1 MIHSFVTSTV
11 SKHALNLIFTELR
24 LIVPFGQHNKNGV
37 RPKLQHRLSHAARL
51 TSKLTFCLFNSILN
65 IALKKQI
72 KVSNCDPLD
81 RLFADSTPVATQSP
95 IKRFHTTQRRPYN
108 EMAAMLVFQTNP
120 VGVEL
125 FSYVN
130 TFFFPSLLLEL
141 PNINERSAV
150 KGSNHPMVLF
160 TPDAATVSRNRSHTF
175 WHLLENSY
183 FK

>member
-24 LIVPFGQHNKNGV
+24 LIVPFGQHNKKGV

-108 EMAAMLVFQTNP
+108 EMVAMLVWCSKQILE
-120 VGVEL
+120 EL
-125 FSYVN
+125 
-130 TFFFPSLLLEL
+130 
-141 PNINERSAV
+141 
-150 KGSNHPMVLF
+150 
-160 TPDAATVSRNRSHTF
+160 
-175 WHLLENSY
+175 NS
-183 FK
+183 FLT